1 MPAGASILVVDDDE
15 SMLEFC
21 TAFLAHEGHEVRAT
35 GSGREALLLLQDV
48 PFDIVLTDH
57 VTVDSAGTPII
68 AAVRAHQPKAEI
80 IVMSGIPTL
89 EDASKSYLAGAR
101 EYLSKPFSVD
111 RLRRALDLCRPAP

>member
-1 MPAGASILVVDDDE
+1 MPKPASILVVDDDE

-21 TAFLAHEGHEVRAT
+21 TVFLSHEGHEVRAA

-57 VTVDSAGTPII
+57 VTVDLDGTPIL
-68 AAVRAHQPKAEI
+68 AAVKEHQPGAEI

-89 EDASKSYLAGAR
+89 DDASRSYLAGAR
-101 EYLSKPFSVD
+101 DYLSKPFSVD
-111 RLRRALDLCRPAP
+111 RLRRALKVCRADP

>member
-1 MPAGASILVVDDDE
+1 MPEGASILVVDDDE

-21 TAFLAHEGHEVRAT
+21 TVFLTHEGHEVRAA

-57 VTVDSAGTPII
+57 VTVDATGTPIL
-68 AAVRAHQPKAEI
+68 AAVREHQPDAEV

-111 RLRRALDLCRPAP
+111 RLRRALDLCRAEP